1 MFNSYNQPQKGY
13 YNPPIRHTM
22 LGICLIESEETIARM
37 KEERERGKKT
47 AYGSGFFIMKE

>member
-1 MFNSYNQPQKGY
+1 MNLTGKPQKGY